1 MIQAIKK
8 VGGKLLNE
16 IKIFDIYEGDK
27 IGDNEK
33 SIAFNLIFKDSNR
46 TLNEEEVMDV
56 FNKISAEI
64 PNKFNCRL
72 RDK

>member
-1 MIQAIKK
+1 MEKIIEDVKKGNKEAYSVLIKEYQQE
-8 VGGKLLNE
+8 LFN
-16 IKIFDIYEGDK
+16 
-27 IGDNEK
+27 
-33 SIAFNLIFKDSNR
+33 IAKNR